1 MAINTIIQGTA
12 AEIMKIGMTKVY
24 QFLKNHQNYKNKL
37 ILQIHDEILI
47 ETDENEAEYIAIE
60 SKKIMENIV
69 EWNVNLNVDFKISDY
84 WN

>member
-12 AEIMKIGMTKVY
+12 AEIMKIGMIKVY
-24 QFLKNHQNYKNKL
+24 EFLKKYKNYENKL

-47 ETDENEAEYIAIE
+47 EANEEDSKFIAEE
-60 SKKIMENIV
+60 CKKIMENII
-69 EWNVNLNVDFKISDY
+69 EWNIKLKVEYKINNH